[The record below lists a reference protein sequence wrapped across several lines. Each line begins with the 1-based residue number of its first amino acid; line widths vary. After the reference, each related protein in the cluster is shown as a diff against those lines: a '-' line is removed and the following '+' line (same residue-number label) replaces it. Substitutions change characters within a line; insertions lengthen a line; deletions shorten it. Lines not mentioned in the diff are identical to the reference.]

1 MLIEFEIS
9 LRVCEFFQQFLILFI
24 IDILQ
29 ILLRFCLF
37 LGLIPLLQ
45 LSIIIVKSMLCFLF
59 AVLGAVGE
67 ESLHRTH
74 PFLSLQIVLLTAKNF
89 RCLELFFQ
97 SLLLG
102 LLGLKVSHF
111 YFFMLLHV
119 KRGLLF
125 VVLQVI
131 HLFLLFFA
139 PFLNNILQQIL
150 LNILVIL
157 LLGCTVVLRG
167 YENTLS
173 IAGLIHTSVG
183 RSTGRCWLFEATLQR
198 NSTRKKGF
206 SRALRH
212 DIFNKV
218 LTTYS

>member
-1 MLIEFEIS
+1 
-9 LRVCEFFQQFLILFI
+9 
-24 IDILQ
+24 
-29 ILLRFCLF
+29 
-37 LGLIPLLQ
+37 
-45 LSIIIVKSMLCFLF
+45 
-59 AVLGAVGE
+59 
-67 ESLHRTH
+67 
-74 PFLSLQIVLLTAKNF
+74 
-89 RCLELFFQ
+89 
-97 SLLLG
+97 
-102 LLGLKVSHF
+102 
-111 YFFMLLHV
+111 MLLHV

-150 LNILVIL
+150 LNIFVIL

-218 LTTYS
+218 LTTYSWFLDRWEPIQWLFIVILHLSFPPLCWHETAL